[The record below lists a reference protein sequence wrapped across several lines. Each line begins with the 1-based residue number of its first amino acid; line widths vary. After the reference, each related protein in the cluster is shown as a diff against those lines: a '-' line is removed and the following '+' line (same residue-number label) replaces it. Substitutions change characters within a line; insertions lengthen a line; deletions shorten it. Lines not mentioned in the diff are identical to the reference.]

1 MDFQLPELGE
11 GIYEAE
17 LIRWLVK
24 PGQAVKRGQSLMEVM
39 TDKATM
45 EVPSPFAGTVSELR
59 AEEGR
64 QMKIGDVVL
73 TYGGTGP
80 GKEDAQGDGIG
91 EKRGE
96 TVKQRG
102 GDSEITNATP
112 HSTRQSARTEVA
124 TGPPLVVPP
133 LGGSPLK
140 GELQTPR
147 GEPLRVK
154 AAPSVRLFARKLG
167 IDLTQIRGS
176 GPDGRILV
184 EDLAPFSREPKASEL
199 SVPPTEPHLD
209 FGTAGTRQKFQ
220 ALRRKIAENMVRAKK
235 IIPHSTYVDECD
247 VSDLVKLRESLRET
261 YAAAGIKLT
270 YLAFFVKAV
279 VAALKEIP
287 VVNSSLDEDAGEIAL
302 HDHYHIGI
310 AAATP
315 GGLIVPVIHDA
326 DKKDLGQI
334 AKEIDRLSSEAR
346 AGKARLEDLRG
357 GSFTITSIGNVGGLI
372 STPIINHPQVAIL
385 GVGKIVKRP
394 VFDPL
399 GNIRPADVVYL
410 SLSFDHRVLD
420 GAVAAAFTNAVIRH
434 LQNPAVLL
442 VSDKLT

>member
-73 TYGGTGP
+73 TYSGAGQ
-80 GKEDAQGDGIG
+80 GKEEAQGDGKG
-91 EKRGE
+91 DNRGQ
-96 TVKQRG
+96 TVKQQV

-112 HSTRQSARTEVA
+112 HSTRKGARTEVA
-124 TGPPLVVPP
+124 AVASRPPTGASPVP
-133 LGGSPLK
+133 
-140 GELQTPR
+140 
-147 GEPLRVK
+147 VK

-167 IDLTQIRGS
+167 IDLVQIHGS

-184 EDLAPFSREPKASEL
+184 EDLTPFSRESKASEL
-199 SVPPTEPHLD
+199 SAPPTEPHLD
-209 FGTAGTRQKFQ
+209 WGIPGTRQKFQ

-235 IIPHSTYVDECD
+235 IIPHSTYVDECN
-247 VSDLVKLRESLRET
+247 VSDLVKLREALRET
-261 YAAAGIKLT
+261 YAGAGIKLT

-287 VVNSSLDEDAGEIAL
+287 VVNSSLDEEAGEIVL
-302 HDHYHIGI
+302 HDHYHISI

-315 GGLIVPVIHDA
+315 GGLIVPVVHDA

-357 GSFTITSIGNVGGLI
+357 GSFTITSIGNIGGLI

-394 VFDPL
+394 VFDPS

-420 GAVAAAFTNAVIRH
+420 GAVAAAFCNAVIRR
-434 LQNPAVLL
+434 LQNPVSLL
-442 VSDKLT
+442 LPDKLI